1 MTMKQWQITDEWSFD
16 GLKMVDADRPE
27 PGPGEVLLK
36 MKAVALN
43 YRDYLMVGR
52 GYGRMSGEL
61 PLVPLSDGV
70 GEVVALG
77 PDVDGVALGSRRLP
91 CFIQTWYDGDL
102 GPAGFD
108 GALGGPLD
116 GTAREYMCVPV
127 ASSVPVPEHFS
138 DLEGATLCCAA
149 ITAWNALAEM
159 PATAVDGGTVVTLGT
174 GGVSL
179 FALQLAKARGARV
192 ICTSSSEAKLARLK
206 ALGADE
212 TINYREVPE
221 WGKAVLG
228 LTDGI
233 GADLVV
239 EVGGADTIAQSMRA
253 TRADGTMSLIGNV
266 GGSIAEVNLPL
277 IFMFRKRMIGI
288 STGSVADFS
297 HMMADLAGR
306 PDFHPALDDRVYDFD
321 GLSDAL
327 QALPKGE
334 HFGKVVV
341 RVG

>member
-16 GLKMVDADRPE
+16 GLKLVDTEMPE
-27 PGPGEVLLK
+27 AGPGEVLLK
-36 MKAVALN
+36 MKAISLN

-70 GEVVALG
+70 GEVIALG
-77 PDVDGVALGSRRLP
+77 EGVTDVAIGTRRLP
-91 CFIQTWYDGDL
+91 CFIQNWYDGDL
-102 GPAGFD
+102 GPEGFS

-116 GTAREYMCVPV
+116 GTAREYMNVPV
-127 ASSVPVPEHFS
+127 TSSVAVPEHFT
-138 DLEGATLCCAA
+138 DLEAATLCCAA

-159 PATAVDGGTVVTLGT
+159 PETAVQGGTVVTLGT

-179 FALQLAKARGARV
+179 FALQLAQALGARV
-192 ICTSSSEAKLARLK
+192 IATSSSPEKLAKLQ
-206 ALGADE
+206 ALGADGV
-212 TINYREVPE
+212 INYREVPE

-228 LTDGI
+228 LTDGL

-253 TRADGTMSLIGNV
+253 TRADGNMALIGNV

-277 IFMFRKRMIGI
+277 VFMFRKRMIGI
-288 STGSVADFS
+288 STGSVTDFGD
-297 HMMADLAGR
+297 MMAFLDKKT
-306 PDFHPALDDRVYDFD
+306 DFHPALDGHIYDFD
-321 GLSDAL
+321 GLSEAL
-327 QALPKGE
+327 QALPKGQ
-334 HFGKVVV
+334 HFGKIAL

>member
-1 MTMKQWQITDEWSFD
+1 MKQWQITDEWSFD
-16 GLKMVDADRPE
+16 GLKLVDVPQPE

-36 MKAVALN
+36 MQAVSLN
-43 YRDYLMVGR
+43 YRDYLMIGR

-77 PDVDGVALGSRRLP
+77 AGVEDVALGSRRLP
-91 CFIQTWYDGDL
+91 CFIQNWFGGDL

-116 GTAREYMCVPV
+116 GTAREYMNVAV

-138 DLEGATLCCAA
+138 DEEAATLCCAA

-159 PATAVDGGTVVTLGT
+159 PETAVDGGTVVTLGT

-192 ICTSSSEAKLARLK
+192 IATSSSDDKLARLR

-212 TINYREVPE
+212 TINYSKTPE

-228 LTDGI
+228 LTDGR

-239 EVGGADTIAQSMRA
+239 EIGGAYTIAQSMRA

-266 GGSIAEVNLPL
+266 GGSVAEINLPL
-277 IFMFRKRMIGI
+277 VFMFRKRMIGI
-288 STGSVADFS
+288 STGSVADFQA
-297 HMMADLAGR
+297 MMAHLDDK
-306 PDFHPALDDRVYDFD
+306 PDFHPALDGHIYDFE
-321 GLSDAL
+321 GLSEAL
-327 QALPKGE
+327 QALPKGR
-334 HFGKVVV
+334 HFGKIVV